1 MDLAF
6 FLEKATKHLFVNFT
20 CCTSMVYIPSAQP
33 GTVKSLQTQ
42 NIMFLLSTTLQWNL
56 FLSVDYRMR
65 FPFTDYREFLV
76 SFKNAYLVL
85 FIKKLYKKK
94 KKKPPCCSSFKVLTL
109 CQYEINSYCQRFASW
124 RYKKSNFT
132 RYSRSLYSGS
142 SFNSSPSI

>member
-42 NIMFLLSTTLQWNL
+42 NIMFLLSTILQWNL

-65 FPFTDYREFLV
+65 SPFTDYREFLV

-94 KKKPPCCSSFKVLTL
+94 KKPTL
-109 CQYEINSYCQRFASW
+109 LLIIQGAN
-124 RYKKSNFT
+124 T
-132 RYSRSLYSGS
+132 L
-142 SFNSSPSI
+142 SI